1 MLRVQLL
8 AGGGVFSACVLE
20 ALLRLAVR
28 IESVVVPGYDAGT
41 AQCGDLPVMMSPG
54 PRRRSVAALAREAGL
69 PVHFA
74 AGSACPVD
82 GRADLLL
89 VTCYPRRLERAVW
102 TMPRLDCVNLHPSLL
117 PAYRGPAPLFWQ
129 LRSGEAETGV
139 TLHRVDER
147 IDAGDIVCQC
157 RVPLPRGAGAQTL
170 NRRLAA
176 AGARLF
182 LAALQ
187 DYAGGAVHPA
197 RQDERLA
204 SYFPNPTASDC
215 EVSAD
220 WPAVRAFNFLRGAC
234 GAHCKGVVLAG
245 GQRIEVEHVVSL
257 HVRATL
263 AGPLERCGNDLL
275 VQFSP
280 GVVRLQSSAAARLVA
295 AAALPSHG
303 HLQHHGETL

>member
-8 AGGGVFSACVLE
+8 AGAGVFSACVLE
-20 ALLRLAVR
+20 ELLRSAVR
-28 IESVVVPGYDAGT
+28 IESVVVPGYDAG
-41 AQCGDLPVMMSPG
+41 AARCGDLPVMASAPG
-54 PRRRSVAALAREAGL
+54 RRRSLAALAREAGL

-82 GRADLLL
+82 ERADLLL
-89 VTCYPRRLERAVW
+89 VTCYPQRLEPAVW

-129 LRSGEAETGV
+129 LRNGATEVGV
-139 TLHRVDER
+139 TLHRVGER
-147 IDAGDIVCQC
+147 MDAGAIIRQC
-157 RVPLPRGAGAQTL
+157 RVPLPRGAGADML

-176 AGARLF
+176 AGAGLF
-182 LAALQ
+182 RAALK

-204 SYFPNPTASDC
+204 SYFPAPTASDY

-220 WPAVRAFNFLRGAC
+220 WAAERAFNFLRGAC
-234 GAHCKGVVLAG
+234 GAPCKGVVLAG
-245 GQRIEVEHVVSL
+245 GQRIEVERVVAL
-257 HVRATL
+257 HGRATL
-263 AGPLERCGNDLL
+263 AGPLELCGDDLL

-280 GVVRLQSSAAARLVA
+280 GVVRLQSPAAARLVA
-295 AAALPSHG
+295 AALPSQG

>member
-8 AGGGVFSACVLE
+8 AGAGVFSACVLE
-20 ALLRLAVR
+20 ELLRLRVR
-28 IESVVVPGYDAGT
+28 IESVVVPGYDAD
-41 AQCGDLPVMMSPG
+41 AARCGDLPVMPE
-54 PRRRSVAALAREAGL
+54 PARRRRSVAALAREAGL

-82 GRADLLL
+82 ARADLLL
-89 VTCYPRRLERAVW
+89 VTCYPQRLERAVW

-129 LRSGEAETGV
+129 LRSGETEVGV

-147 IDAGDIVCQC
+147 IDAGDIVCQS
-157 RVPLPRGAGAQTL
+157 RVPLPRGAGARTL

-182 LAALQ
+182 RAALQ
-187 DYAGGAVHPA
+187 DYAGGAVRSV

-204 SYFPNPTASDC
+204 SYFPRPTASDY

-220 WPAVRAFNFLRGAC
+220 WPAERAFNFLRGVC
-234 GAHCKGVVLAG
+234 GAQCTGVVLAG
-245 GQRIEVEHVVSL
+245 GQRIEVERVVAL
-257 HVRATL
+257 HSRTTL
-263 AGPLERCGNDLL
+263 SGPLELCGDELL

-280 GVVRLQSSAAARLVA
+280 GVVRLQSTAPARPVA

-303 HLQHHGETL
+303 RGQHHGETL